1 MTSKVSLMSIHD
13 CLSSK
18 IDPNIMNKANANN
31 RAIHYAARR
40 GNVNFGRMLLRARAD
55 VNCRNSLGMTPLM
68 VASAG
73 KFSMH
78 TNFVRF
84 MIDNGAKVDDKDRAG
99 STALVHAVMNINV
112 NNVAVLL
119 HHNATVV
126 EPVHEMM
133 SLEVP
138 EALTIGKFL
147 RARDENVN
155 SEPGMSDEYFALMKI
170 SGPSIIDRVCSL
182 GICRPSNI
190 VVDMLEMAHEKKF
203 LNYYEISKENYANL
217 FWHLLHHLHL
227 KRIKTTKEVVKKK
240 RKVLQIQKLDDSVRT
255 EAIAARKAARKLKKE
270 LAAKAVDDHNLDA
283 ARQEL
288 LAVTSKSRT
297 EQMYNTRQSG
307 SWQQVKNKPGRKK
320 TNYELRQEEG
330 KRSEVKQKWKF
341 QEVTADKSLGV
352 KFDPIKMIGKADWE
366 TNLETAEEKAD
377 LAKMSK
383 LASKLKKMEQSP
395 RADGFPREIIV
406 KPQYVKKTNAKVRRQ
421 IT

>member
-1 MTSKVSLMSIHD
+1 MEALLLKLKLKKAPLIFLDSDGKPIVFTKLEPRWKTILKNPIKNYRKYKQKLILKHSYGPPYQPNMELAKEFLEESMTSKVSLMSIHD

-227 KRIKTTKEVVKKK
+227 KRIKTTKEVVQKK
-240 RKVLQIQKLDDSVRT
+240 RKVLQIQKVS
-255 EAIAARKAARKLKKE
+255 
-270 LAAKAVDDHNLDA
+270 
-283 ARQEL
+283 
-288 LAVTSKSRT
+288 
-297 EQMYNTRQSG
+297 
-307 SWQQVKNKPGRKK
+307 
-320 TNYELRQEEG
+320 
-330 KRSEVKQKWKF
+330 
-341 QEVTADKSLGV
+341 
-352 KFDPIKMIGKADWE
+352 
-366 TNLETAEEKAD
+366 
-377 LAKMSK
+377 
-383 LASKLKKMEQSP
+383 
-395 RADGFPREIIV
+395 
-406 KPQYVKKTNAKVRRQ
+406 
-421 IT
+421 